1 MAVAPDL
8 EFPAQ
13 SGVLV
18 ATGERLHAKA
28 ITLSTRKWGTRGDA
42 ELLRLS
48 FGRFGDDIARVTSDH
63 DLTAWAVDDLAA
75 VFGVDVDPI
84 EVLVH
89 RWIEALPQYA
99 PGHGEL
105 TARIRDAMPP
115 TLAIAGNYL
124 DGVGVPAC
132 IGAAG
137 RAAAAVVAATAT
149 N

>member
-1 MAVAPDL
+1 LARPKRVL
-8 EFPAQ
+8 EFH
-13 SGVLV
+13 GD
-18 ATGERLHAKA
+18 RLHPHIGGARIGA
-28 ITLSTRKWGTRGDA
+28 A
-42 ELLRLS
+42 EPHEHLNVHCAVGLL
-48 FGRFGDDIARVTSDH
+48 
-63 DLTAWAVDDLAA
+63 
-75 VFGVDVDPI
+75 DVDPI

-105 TARIRDAMPP
+105 TARIRAGMPP

-137 RAAAAVVAATAT
+137 RAAAVVVAATAT

>member
-1 MAVAPDL
+1 MTDIPNIQADSRDTTILAAPDKMVSVR
-8 EFPAQ
+8 E
-13 SGVLV
+13 
-18 ATGERLHAKA
+18 
-28 ITLSTRKWGTRGDA
+28 
-42 ELLRLS
+42 
-48 FGRFGDDIARVTSDH
+48 
-63 DLTAWAVDDLAA
+63 
-75 VFGVDVDPI
+75 VFGIDVDPI
-84 EVLVH
+84 DVLVH

-105 TARIRDAMPP
+105 TAAIRSGLPS

-137 RAAAAVVAATAT
+137 RAAAAVVAATVT

>member
-1 MAVAPDL
+1 M
-8 EFPAQ
+8 
-13 SGVLV
+13 
-18 ATGERLHAKA
+18 
-28 ITLSTRKWGTRGDA
+28 
-42 ELLRLS
+42 
-48 FGRFGDDIARVTSDH
+48 FGIN
-63 DLTAWAVDDLAA
+63 
-75 VFGVDVDPI
+75 VDPI
-84 EVLVH
+84 DVLVH

-105 TARIRDAMPP
+105 AADIRAGLPP

-137 RAAAAVVAATAT
+137 RAAAAVVAATGM